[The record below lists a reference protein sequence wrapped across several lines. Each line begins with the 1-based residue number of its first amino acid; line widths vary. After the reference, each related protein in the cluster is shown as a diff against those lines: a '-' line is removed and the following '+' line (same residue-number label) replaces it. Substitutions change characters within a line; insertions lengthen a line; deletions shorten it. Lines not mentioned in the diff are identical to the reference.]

1 MEIEQVIKISQLY
14 DFYSELLS
22 EKQKQYLNDYYF
34 NDFSLTEISEN
45 YDISKQAVSN
55 NIKRTITELEQYEE
69 ILNLIKL
76 NNERLFLL
84 NELRKSTSDEGILSY
99 VDQLIKLEN

>member
-45 YDISKQAVSN
+45 FDISKQAVSN

-69 ILNLIKL
+69 KLNLIKL

>member
-1 MEIEQVIKISQLY
+1 MK
-14 DFYSELLS
+14 
-22 EKQKQYLNDYYF
+22 KQKQYLNDYYF

-45 YDISKQAVSN
+45 FDISKQAVSN

-69 ILNLIKL
+69 KLNLIKL